1 MTVYEIN
8 NLTLD
13 PDKLTDYLV
22 VPDYSTKHKFRYPLS
37 MGRLDLLWVVKD
49 KQYYSVNVI
58 PFIDTTQEEYD
69 ALIEWIPGTLYR
81 IFEDG
86 AIVAL
91 YFNGID
97 YLHDASETKQLSLIN
112 EATLFMDEAGV
123 IYNSILTNNA
133 AIREFDL
140 KEGVIVSA
148 EVVETNDGD

>member
-1 MTVYEIN
+1 
-8 NLTLD
+8 
-13 PDKLTDYLV
+13 
-22 VPDYSTKHKFRYPLS
+22 
-37 MGRLDLLWVVKD
+37 MGRLDLLWIVKD

-140 KEGVIVSA
+140 KEGVIVCA